1 MPRRLP
7 PFVYR
12 ERTRHGRWVTYF
24 RRCKGARIRLPDAF
38 GTPEFEKAYQAAL
51 TDNAPSATREQVSSQ
66 SLRWLVD
73 RYRESAA
80 WRQLAAATRKQ
91 RELIFLDAIERS
103 GNAPF
108 AVITRADIQRA
119 VDKRADTPAYANNF
133 LKSMRGLFLWAVCNE
148 HISDD
153 PTAAIDRIRY
163 KTDGF
168 PAWTMDD
175 VEGFRDRHPIGEKA
189 RLAMELLLLTGLRR
203 SDIIVAGQQHLRG
216 DVFTIRTAK
225 TGAVVTIRFPAWLL
239 DLIAVSPT
247 GDMHF
252 IVSERGGPFANES
265 FGNWFRD
272 RCREAGINKSA
283 HGLRKMSAT
292 LAANG
297 GAAAHQLMAQ
307 YGWSKIEQAE
317 LYTRGADRARL
328 GMEASE
334 IVAGQ
339 IENETPRTPLPGAGK
354 SKKPRAKSNT

>member
-1 MPRRLP
+1 MRRRLP
-7 PFVYR
+7 PCVYR
-12 ERTRHGRWVTYF
+12 EKTRHGRWVLYF
-24 RRCKGARIRLPDAF
+24 RRGKGRRVRLPEYDA
-38 GTPEFEKAYQAAL
+38 PEFEEAYQAAL
-51 TDNAPSATREQVSSQ
+51 TGNAPPATRERVSSQ
-66 SLRWLVD
+66 SLCWLVD

-80 WRQLAAATRKQ
+80 WRQLATATRKQ

-103 GNAPF
+103 DNAPF
-108 AVITRADIQRA
+108 AAITRADIQRA
-119 VDKRADTPAYANNF
+119 VDKRSDRPGYANNF
-133 LKSMRGLFLWAVCNE
+133 LKAMRGLFAWAARNE
-148 HISDD
+148 HVGDD
-153 PTAAIDRIRY
+153 PSAGVQRIRY
-163 KTDGF
+163 RSDGF

-175 VEGFRDRHPIGEKA
+175 VEAFRARHAVGEKA
-189 RLAMELLLLTGLRR
+189 RLAMEMLLLTGLRR
-203 SDIIVAGQQHLRG
+203 SDIIVAGQQHLRD

-225 TGAVVTIRFPAWLL
+225 TGAVVTIRFPSWLF

-252 IVSERGGPFANES
+252 IVSERGGPFTNES

-272 RCREAGINKSA
+272 RCREAGVRKSA
-283 HGLRKMSAT
+283 HGLRKLSAT

-339 IENETPRTPLPGAGK
+339 IENETPRTQLPGAGK
-354 SKKPRAKSNT
+354 SKKPQAKSDA